1 LHLFTESFASVP
13 LFLPG
18 AALWLVVALLLMPP
32 AARFLDAHRL
42 VTFALTMS
50 LGFVVLATLTPTA
63 VALVGGGSGAAT
75 CDFSRLGLP
84 PRSELLSAHDTL
96 RNVLLFVPLGFALG
110 FLPKSPRAAGLIIAA
125 YLSPLLI
132 ETVQLV
138 TPVMGRGC
146 QSADVID
153 NAIGLTVGL
162 ALGLGAARLRRMWP
176 GRRPRRQGP
185 GGPW

>member
-1 LHLFTESFASVP
+1 MHLFTEFFASVP

-18 AALWLVVALLLMPP
+18 VALWLIVALLLMPR

-42 VTFALTMS
+42 VTFSLVMS
-50 LGFVVLATLTPTA
+50 LGFVALATLTPTA
-63 VALVGGGSGAAT
+63 VALAGGGSGTAA

-96 RNVLLFVPLGFALG
+96 RNVLLFVPLGLALG
-110 FLPKSPRAAGLIIAA
+110 LLPKNPRAVGLIIAA
-125 YLSPLLI
+125 YVSPLVI

-162 ALGLGAARLRRMWP
+162 ALGLGATRLRSAWLASRTGIATP
-176 GRRPRRQGP
+176 
-185 GGPW
+185 